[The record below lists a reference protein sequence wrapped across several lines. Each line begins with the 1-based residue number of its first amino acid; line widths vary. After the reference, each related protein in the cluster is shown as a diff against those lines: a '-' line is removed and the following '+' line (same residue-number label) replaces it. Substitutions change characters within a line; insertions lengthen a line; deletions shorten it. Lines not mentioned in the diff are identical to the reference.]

1 MRREDQVV
9 VGAAQEL
16 LTKIAEAE
24 EEARSAKSN
33 TGASA
38 AEPGE
43 PGKGLCFSQEP
54 VAEGFPCVRIS
65 PQQALS
71 GVKPLHQ

>member
-1 MRREDQVV
+1 MV

-43 PGKGLCFSQEP
+43 PGNRLCFSQEP
-54 VAEGFPCVRIS
+54 VAEGFPCVGIS
-65 PQQALS
+65 PQQALA

>member
-1 MRREDQVV
+1 MV

-24 EEARSAKSN
+24 EEARSAQRN
-33 TGASA
+33 TGAPA
-38 AEPGE
+38 AVPGE

-54 VAEGFPCVRIS
+54 VAEGFPCMGIS
-65 PQQALS
+65 PQQVLA